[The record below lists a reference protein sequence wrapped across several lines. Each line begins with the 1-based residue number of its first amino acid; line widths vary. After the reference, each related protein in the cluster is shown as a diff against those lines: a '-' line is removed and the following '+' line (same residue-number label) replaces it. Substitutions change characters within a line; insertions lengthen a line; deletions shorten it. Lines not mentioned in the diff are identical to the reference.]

1 MRIEVIG
8 RNVEITD
15 AIRQYGDTKAAKLTK
30 YYAGLQQVTITIA
43 RENAQAV
50 SDYTAELVLDVEKHK
65 DFVSHASASDAY
77 AAIDIVCEK
86 GERQLRDFKERLQ
99 G

>member
-15 AIRQYGDTKAAKLTK
+15 AIRQYGETKATKLTK
-30 YYAGLQQVTITIA
+30 YYAGLQQITITIV
-43 RENAQAV
+43 RENAQNV
-50 SDYTAELVLDVEKHK
+50 SDYNVELVLDVEKHK
-65 DFVSHASASDAY
+65 DFISHAKATDPY
-77 AAIDIVCEK
+77 AGIDIVCEK

>member
-15 AIRQYGDTKAAKLTK
+15 AIRQYGDTKANKLTK
-30 YYAGLQQVTITIA
+30 YYSGLQQVTITIA

-50 SDYTAELVLDVEKHK
+50 SDFTAELVLDVEKHK
-65 DFVSHASASDAY
+65 DFVSHASATDAY
-77 AAIDIVCEK
+77 AAIDLVCEK

>member
-8 RNVEITD
+8 RNVEVTD
-15 AIRQYGDTKAAKLTK
+15 AMRQYGENKANKLTK
-30 YYAGLQQVTITIA
+30 YYSGLQQVTITIV
-43 RENAQAV
+43 RENAQH
-50 SDYTAELVLDVEKHK
+50 SSSFDAELVLDVEKHK

-77 AAIDIVCEK
+77 AAIDLVCEK